1 MAFDWIKYA
10 NQRATRSLP
19 VNEQL
24 AQSMSFLPEMGV
36 TMEVFSGGQP
46 AKGSG
51 GARVGS
57 VRHDHGN
64 AADVFFYKDGRR
76 LDWSNP
82 NDLPLYQDIVRKAKQ
97 AGLTGF
103 GAGPGYMQPGSMHIG
118 YGNPGVWGAGGSS
131 RNAPS
136 WLVEA
141 YGGEP
146 GGKPMPT
153 FAQASAERTAPAAV
167 APAAVAPT
175 IANMQNKSFDPVG
188 EVMGMASASP
198 TAPTAPQGLAGM
210 FAPPGVT
217 PAGPGAAGPIAPMPQ
232 TVGAL
237 AALFAQ
243 QQTKRN
249 EERAAEAEA
258 EQMRRAA
265 LFSQDGLAG
274 LFGAA

>member
-1 MAFDWIKYA
+1 MAFDWVKYA
-10 NQRATRSLP
+10 NQNATRRLP
-19 VNEQL
+19 LNDQL
-24 AQSMSFLPEMGV
+24 TQAMSFLPQMGV

-51 GARVGS
+51 GPRVGS

-64 AADVFFYKDGRR
+64 AADVFFYKNGRR

-82 NDLPLYQDIVRKAKQ
+82 QDLPIYQDIVRQAKQ

-118 YGNPGVWGAGGSS
+118 YGSPGVWGGGGSS

-141 YGGEP
+141 YGGAP
-146 GGKPMPT
+146 AGKPMPT
-153 FAQASAERTAPAAV
+153 FAQASAERTP
-167 APAAVAPT
+167 AVAPT
-175 IANMQNKSFDPVG
+175 MANMQNKSFDPVG
-188 EVMGMASASP
+188 EVLGMA
-198 TAPTAPQGLAGM
+198 APSVPPQGLAAM
-210 FAPPGVT
+210 FS
-217 PAGPGAAGPIAPMPQ
+217 PAGPAAPGAVAPVAPMPQ

-265 LFSQDGLAG
+265 LFSPDSLAG

>member
-1 MAFDWIKYA
+1 MSFDWIKYA

-19 VNEQL
+19 LNDQL
-24 AQSMSFLPEMGV
+24 TQAMGFLPEMGV

-51 GARVGS
+51 GPRVGS

-82 NDLPLYQDIVRKAKQ
+82 QDLPIYQDIVRRAKQ

-118 YGNPGVWGAGGSS
+118 YGAPGVWGAGGSS

-141 YGGEP
+141 YGGAP
-146 GGKPMPT
+146 AGKPMPS
-153 FAQASAERTAPAAV
+153 FAQAAAEKT
-167 APAAVAPT
+167 VAPT
-175 IANMQNKSFDPVG
+175 MANMQNKSFDPVG
-188 EVMGMASASP
+188 EVMGMAAP
-198 TAPTAPQGLAGM
+198 TAAPQGLASM
-210 FAPPGVT
+210 FAPPG
-217 PAGPGAAGPIAPMPQ
+217 PAMPGAEVAGAPVPP
-232 TVGAL
+232 TLGAL

-265 LFSQDGLAG
+265 LFGPDSLAG